1 MPISS
6 EQDNNNTELK
16 DEELALLTQKGNREF
31 FEIII
36 LRYQD
41 KLDRYLHKFLSN
53 KDDVEDLLQ
62 DIFIKC
68 FVNINSFDTDQR
80 FSPWIYRIAHN
91 EAVNLLKK
99 NSNRPFS
106 FDLFDETLSFTHP
119 KAKEDSES
127 KAEEEI
133 LKKYLDDVLDNLD
146 KKYKEIIVLYF
157 YEDMSYKDISDI
169 LKIPVSLVGVRI
181 QRGKEQIKKI
191 IKEKDKDIKL

>member
-1 MPISS
+1 M
-6 EQDNNNTELK
+6 
-16 DEELALLTQKGNREF
+16 
-31 FEIII
+31 
-36 LRYQD
+36 
-41 KLDRYLHKFLSN
+41 
-53 KDDVEDLLQ
+53 LQ
-62 DIFIKC
+62 EIFIKAYK
-68 FVNINSFDTDQR
+68 NLNSFDKQMS
-80 FSPWIYRIAHN
+80 FSAWVYRIAHN